1 MASEETVHQDGV
13 RHPDRTPY
21 PDGAQHPAAARH
33 TGDARR
39 SNRVA
44 GQARTA
50 SQVRGHR
57 IPAIEDGTQTA
68 SAAHASAHPSTHR
81 APHVS
86 EGRASAPASA
96 GHASETPSRFKHHVP
111 TIEPGQGSPAYGT
124 GVQDAGDAYY
134 PEHQAAASVR
144 TAVPADASSASYDA
158 GMQESDASDWT
169 GLEGALASSAPAVDG
184 AAHAQGSV
192 DGASY
197 SRQDHEVAGR
207 YRDQRKKRRRK
218 RIVAV
223 FAFLVLTMFALG
235 SGAVY
240 AYTHYLNEQLST
252 GIDDAFR
259 NSLSDADVVAGDP
272 FYALLLGVD
281 SDENRISGTEAG
293 LYEGDHFRSDTII
306 LARVDPKQKQV
317 TLVSFHRDIMVD
329 LSKYGGTGQ
338 DKLNSAYG
346 YGGPDLIVR
355 TIENLSGVQ
364 ISHYAQVDI
373 DGLADIVDTLGGVT
387 VDVPMSFYDPMLEG
401 GLQAGEQKLN
411 GDQALIFCRAR
422 HAYDAIGDGDRYRAR
437 NQRLFLEALA
447 HQVLASDFST
457 TIQAINTTTK
467 YVKTDLS
474 VSDITA
480 LAKQMQGMDTS
491 NAIYSGMTPTSS
503 QLVGDTWYE
512 VLDKQAF
519 AKMMQRVGQGLPPT
533 ESGDDENIKTIEEL
547 GTISPAAAVTSPIG
561 PTTISVRNGSGIS
574 GVARAAA
581 DRL

>member
-1 MASEETVHQDGV
+1 
-13 RHPDRTPY
+13 
-21 PDGAQHPAAARH
+21 
-33 TGDARR
+33 
-39 SNRVA
+39 
-44 GQARTA
+44 
-50 SQVRGHR
+50 
-57 IPAIEDGTQTA
+57 
-68 SAAHASAHPSTHR
+68 
-81 APHVS
+81 
-86 EGRASAPASA
+86 
-96 GHASETPSRFKHHVP
+96 
-111 TIEPGQGSPAYGT
+111 
-124 GVQDAGDAYY
+124 
-134 PEHQAAASVR
+134 
-144 TAVPADASSASYDA
+144 
-158 GMQESDASDWT
+158 MQESDASDWT

-317 TLVSFHRDIMVD
+317 TLVSFHRDILVD
-329 LSKYGGTGQ
+329 LSKYGGSGQ

-355 TIENLSGVQ
+355 TIEDLSGVQ

-447 HQVLASDFST
+447 HQILASDFST

-519 AKMMQRVGQGLPPT
+519 TKMMQRVNQGLPPT
-533 ESGDDENIKTIEEL
+533 ESGDDENIKSVEEL

-561 PTTISVRNGSGIS
+561 PTTITVRNGNGTG

-581 DRL
+581 DRLTAAGFWAEVSETQADTTSETLVLYSGDADKNSAQKIADALGKGRVEKNDGKYGTGSDYLVIVGADW